1 MEEEWEM
8 HEGSQYSNPYSSPE
22 MEEEWEMHEGS
33 QYSNPYSNPEMQW
46 EMHEGSQYSN
56 PFSNPE
62 MQWEDESD
70 RFFPLVAKAATKLL
84 PHAVRI
90 GRNLIRGGRRRPA
103 LRRSAGRPGQ
113 MGSRNQQISALFH
126 QLGRAFAQGES
137 EAATQ

>member
-1 MEEEWEM
+1 MRLYREVNIMTTSAGEMEFEAAQYSNPYSNPEMEEEWEM
-8 HEGSQYSNPYSSPE
+8 HEGSPYPSPE

-33 QYSNPYSNPEMQW
+33 QYSNPYSNPEM
-46 EMHEGSQYSN
+46 E
-56 PFSNPE
+56 
-62 MQWEDESD
+62 WEDESD

-126 QLGRAFAQGES
+126 QLG
-137 EAATQ
+137 